1 MNENQV
7 FLLFFLQNV
16 LNFLFF
22 YFFTE
27 KYSQMFKDLNVQFQN
42 TTQMFLDHLS
52 DMYYY
57 GYYGYNNAS
66 YTDEDEY
73 EDEDEDE
80 DEEGGDNDK
89 EDEDDKEEDED
100 EEEVEDV
107 KEKEQNLFQSG

>member
-57 GYYGYNNAS
+57 GYYGYNNVS

-73 EDEDEDE
+73 EDEDE

>member
-57 GYYGYNNAS
+57 GYNNVS
-66 YTDEDEY
+66 YTDEDEDEY
-73 EDEDEDE
+73 EDEDE
-80 DEEGGDNDK
+80 DEEGGDNDNDK
-89 EDEDDKEEDED
+89 EDEDDKEED